1 MGVMAPG
8 ATNTND
14 GDNSPAGHPPQP
26 PLRVRLLLV
35 ACFRRLGTP
44 RVALFPLDR
53 APGRP
58 GPWRPARAGR
68 RPNQQRSGRSCAVT
82 RPAAAPSRRSGQRP
96 RYAAQARWAYG
107 TALRTTAGH
116 LNMAAPQVTA
126 SAALASHVPRQQ
138 ARPLQPRTQE
148 PGTHCPPVFGLHHR
162 RVITIV
168 RILISF
174 PRARGL
180 ARPEP
185 PPPSPR
191 ARPPP
196 PPPPP
201 PPAGNAI
208 VTGTALGAHAPSA
221 KRWRTPYGPTP
232 DPAGTTSGLRRRAL
246 GP

>member
-96 RYAAQARWAYG
+96 RYAAQARRPSPLGLWHRATYHRRSSEHGG
-107 TALRTTAGH
+107 TPSDSQCCAGIPRSQ
-116 LNMAAPQVTA
+116 AASPPPSAPYSGTRDSLPAGIWPPSPPCNYNRPYLDLLPPCPRPGPTRA
-126 SAALASHVPRQQ
+126 SAALPPCTPSSSSSSTTACWQRDRDGNRAGSTCPVRQEMED
-138 ARPLQPRTQE
+138 A
-148 PGTHCPPVFGLHHR
+148 
-162 RVITIV
+162 I
-168 RILISF
+168 
-174 PRARGL
+174 RAH
-180 ARPEP
+180 
-185 PPPSPR
+185 
-191 ARPPP
+191 
-196 PPPPP
+196 
-201 PPAGNAI
+201 
-208 VTGTALGAHAPSA
+208 T
-221 KRWRTPYGPTP
+221 
-232 DPAGTTSGLRRRAL
+232 
-246 GP
+246 